1 MDIEVA
7 SILWNRGARPLPL
20 IDRPQYEIGKER
32 RGERNLCLPV
42 VKKDHSRPVPRPGVD
57 DWGNYDRKECS
68 FFNKKDD

>member
-42 VKKDHSRPVPRPGVD
+42 VGAKELASPGDRGKDTICTGEAL
-57 DWGNYDRKECS
+57 GRKI
-68 FFNKKDD
+68 DYL